1 VGKGNAE
8 VALSLVGYEEE
19 LRVCFFEFQFIIM
32 Q

>member
-19 LRVCFFEFQFIIM
+19 LQVCS
-32 Q
+32 